1 MTGIIE
7 QMKKLR
13 NHNNE
18 QVQKIQE
25 YAEIAKIEE
34 RGAPSLVDKL

>member
-1 MTGIIE
+1 MDKESTSIDKEKLTGIIE

-18 QVQKIQE
+18 
-25 YAEIAKIEE
+25 
-34 RGAPSLVDKL
+34 